1 MPRREFLKTA
11 LAVSAAGVMTACSG
25 DMGGSSSGSSSS
37 SSSSGSSSGNNGKDE
52 TVNTPWR
59 IFPQNDGTVEIDGYD
74 GTLDADVVIPEK
86 IGKYPVS
93 ILNGFAYRKE
103 IRTLTIPA
111 SVKRIETS
119 AFEGCEYLQE
129 IHFSEGLEEIGGC
142 AFQDCTSLR
151 SIELPQSVKSIRGC
165 AFRNCEKARTLSIP
179 SKLTTIKLETF
190 RNIGVEELVIPAAVT
205 AIGGSAFYG
214 FRYLKRVRFLGKP
227 QLEKNVFIFCGN
239 LESIELPDNMEEI
252 PAGLLQGCEA
262 LKKLDIPPKV
272 KRIGE
277 GSFMRAGLVEVKLP
291 QSVTQIGKNAFM
303 GMKNIQTIVLP
314 AGVTDIG
321 NGAFAVTSITKMVL
335 PEGLGEIGDDV
346 FSCSRELRSV
356 YIPASVQSIGIDA
369 FQECKLTDVYYGG
382 TREQWNKIKKQKG
395 NDALGSAEFHENA
408 SGAALQTAAQF
419 FF

>member
-1 MPRREFLKTA
+1 MRKKMPRREFLKTA

-37 SSSSGSSSGNNGKDE
+37 SSSSGSSSGNNGEDE

-59 IFPQNDGTVEIDGYD
+59 IFPQNDGTVEINGYD

-93 ILNGFAYRKE
+93 ILSGFAYQKE

-111 SVKRIETS
+111 SVKRIEMS

-129 IHFSEGLEEIGGC
+129 IHFSEGLEEIGAY

-165 AFRNCEKARTLSIP
+165 AFCNCEKARTLSI
-179 SKLTTIKLETF
+179 SSNLTTIKLETF

-205 AIGGSAFYG
+205 AIGGDAFYG
-214 FRYLKRVRFLGKP
+214 CRYLKKVRFLGKP
-227 QLEKNVFIFCGN
+227 QLEESVFMLCGN
-239 LESIELPDNMEEI
+239 LESIELPDNMEKI
-252 PAGLLQGCEA
+252 PAGLLLDCEE

-277 GSFMRAGLVEVKLP
+277 GSFMRTGLTEVKLP

-303 GMKNIQTIVLP
+303 GMKNIQTIVL
-314 AGVTDIG
+314 
-321 NGAFAVTSITKMVL
+321 L
-335 PEGLGEIGDDV
+335 PV
-346 FSCSRELRSV
+346 
-356 YIPASVQSIGIDA
+356 
-369 FQECKLTDVYYGG
+369 
-382 TREQWNKIKKQKG
+382 
-395 NDALGSAEFHENA
+395 
-408 SGAALQTAAQF
+408 
-419 FF
+419 